1 MTILRVAVDDEQ
13 AEALI
18 KMLEEVPYVKKIEE
32 EHEQTS
38 QVKEPETAYQRI
50 KKLLDEAKGK
60 DLFKE
65 IEDPVEWQRQLRREW
80 DRDF

>member
-38 QVKEPETAYQRI
+38 QVKEPETALEKIKRI
-50 KKLLDEAKGK
+50 QEEMRGK
-60 DLFKE
+60 NLFENIK
-65 IEDPVEWQRQLRREW
+65 DPVEWQREIRKEW